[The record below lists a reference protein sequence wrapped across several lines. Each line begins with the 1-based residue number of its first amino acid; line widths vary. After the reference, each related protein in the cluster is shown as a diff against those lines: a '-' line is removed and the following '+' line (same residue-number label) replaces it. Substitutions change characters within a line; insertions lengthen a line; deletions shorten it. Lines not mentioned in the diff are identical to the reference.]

1 MPAPARSSLQL
12 AWPHHAPVGQ
22 LLHRVVDVVLVR
34 EELLLLLL
42 LPERV
47 RVHPIQVAHEA
58 IRRRSETL
66 LLLLPSRLLDLGLDG
81 RRELACWFEWL
92 DCHEFVALEKF
103 SAKFAGNF

>member
-1 MPAPARSSLQL
+1 MPARSSLQL

-47 RVHPIQVAHEA
+47 WVHPVQVAHEP
-58 IRRRSETL
+58 IRRRFKSL
-66 LLLLPSRLLDLGLDG
+66 LLLLPSRRLDLGLDG
-81 RRELACWFEWL
+81 RRQLACCFE
-92 DCHEFVALEKF
+92 
-103 SAKFAGNF
+103 SG